1 MMRILLITL
10 LAAFIVGC
18 TTPNHQL
25 LDNAQQVHIRMDSGF
40 DATQCEWLGE
50 ATGTEGSWYSSWL
63 YPNDILIAGAISDL
77 KNRAY
82 QLGGDTIFVAVPH
95 HFQTS
100 VTLFGSVYRCY

>member
-1 MMRILLITL
+1 MRILLITL
-10 LAAFIVGC
+10 LAVFVVGC

-40 DATQCEWLGE
+40 DATQCKWLGE

-77 KNRAY
+77 KKSCLSIRRRYHLCRGSSSFSN
-82 QLGGDTIFVAVPH
+82 LCN
-95 HFQTS
+95 S
-100 VTLFGSVYRCY
+100 VR